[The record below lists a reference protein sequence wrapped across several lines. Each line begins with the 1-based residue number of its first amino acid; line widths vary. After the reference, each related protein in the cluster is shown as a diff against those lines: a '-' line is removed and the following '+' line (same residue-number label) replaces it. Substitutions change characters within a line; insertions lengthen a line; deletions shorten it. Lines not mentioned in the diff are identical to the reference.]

1 MLTLDTVEK
10 FTSFKKVCEE
20 ILELDPA
27 IRFTA
32 VITEKGKV
40 LTDKKRNIEFLVP
53 TKDKE
58 MLFTE
63 VALRVRMRQEFDKQL
78 GPVAFSLSYRKNIVI
93 ISFPYN
99 DKILFV
105 SADTFIDLG
114 KTPFKI
120 LEIIANY

>member
-20 ILELDPA
+20 IFELDPT

-78 GPVAFSLSYRKNIVI
+78 GPVAFSLSYRKNVVI

-120 LEIIANY
+120 SEIIANY